1 MPTPLDA
8 IRTDTTIDSYKVG
21 NLLFDP
27 GYRETRIR
35 VASILSNDRIFD
47 KSLRPHLN
55 HRQLLHLSLRIFK
68 RLLELRDAHGWSDL
82 EFTLAC
88 RLQDESLPTSLHDAA
103 FVPVIASQG
112 TQEQQAYWLPRC
124 KRYEVIGCYAQ
135 TELAHGSNVQELETA
150 ARFDVTSGEFVISSP
165 RLESTKWWIGG
176 LGVVANHAIV
186 QAVLYLPLPSNPLEY
201 KSYGPHLF
209 IVPVR
214 SLRTHEPL
222 PGITIGDIGPKAY
235 GGFGMVDNG
244 YVQFREVR
252 IPRENMLMRHAQVTL
267 TGEYVRP
274 AHDKLSFGSMVA
286 LRAGIPV
293 NLGWSL
299 ARAVTIALRYCIHRR
314 QFATTPG
321 GPEQPV
327 ITYASVKHRLYP
339 LLASSYAYIIAGR
352 ELWAMYQK
360 MLEEVVQRGN
370 VESLAEMH
378 SLSTALKVKSSTDC
392 VKGLEEARKCMGG
405 HGYSHMGGIGPL
417 FANATASQT
426 YEGDNYVI
434 SQQTTR
440 SLLKHVSALRS
451 SSSSPT
457 SLTSSRSSRSSSS
470 SRSSASSRSSSSSA
484 PTEHHLPPSSSYLLN
499 TLLAPAQ
506 FYTQRS
512 NVNTSG
518 DWYSPTHQLS
528 ALEHRAAY
536 LVLELSTSLPSTSTP
551 QNWSLHTH
559 TTHRIA
565 SAHADVFV
573 ATTFRKCV
581 TRASSSNHL
590 PDDCAYALCLL
601 CDIFCLST
609 LVAGLPELFESGFIN
624 ATQARLLR
632 RALDEALLVRMDV
645 GSAVSLTDAFAFT
658 RFEMAGS
665 ILGREDGRMYEGMW
679 KTVREGESGRER
691 EFLEECL
698 EITGHSRRRRGSA
711 KL

>member
-8 IRTDTTIDSYKVG
+8 IRTDITIDPYKIG

-35 VASILSNDRIFD
+35 IASILGSDRIFD

-88 RLQDESLPTSLHDAA
+88 RLQDESLPTSFHDIA

-112 TQEQQAYWLPRC
+112 TQEQQAYWLPKC
-124 KRYEVIGCYAQ
+124 KRYEVVGCYAQ
-135 TELAHGSNVQELETA
+135 TELAHGSNVQELETV

-176 LGVVANHAIV
+176 SGIMANHTIV
-186 QAVLYLPLPSNPLEY
+186 QAVLHLPLPGNPLEY
-201 KSYGPHLF
+201 KPYGPHLF

-214 SLRTHEPL
+214 SLKTHEPL

-235 GGFGMVDNG
+235 GGFGTVDNG
-244 YVQFREVR
+244 YVRFREVR

-274 AHDKLSFGSMVA
+274 AHDKLSYGSMVA

-314 QFATTPG
+314 QFAATPD

-339 LLASSYAYIIAGR
+339 LLATSYAYIIAGR

-370 VESLAEMH
+370 MESLAEMH

-392 VKGLEEARKCMGG
+392 AKGLEEARKCMGG
-405 HGYSHMGGIGPL
+405 HGYSHMSGIGPL

-426 YEGDNYVI
+426 YEGL
-434 SQQTTR
+434 SQTPSHR
-440 SLLKHVSALRS
+440 SPSLLL
-451 SSSSPT
+451 PT
-457 SLTSSRSSRSSSS
+457 ILT
-470 SRSSASSRSSSSSA
+470 
-484 PTEHHLPPSSSYLLN
+484 
-499 TLLAPAQ
+499 
-506 FYTQRS
+506 
-512 NVNTSG
+512 
-518 DWYSPTHQLS
+518 
-528 ALEHRAAY
+528 
-536 LVLELSTSLPSTSTP
+536 
-551 QNWSLHTH
+551 
-559 TTHRIA
+559 
-565 SAHADVFV
+565 
-573 ATTFRKCV
+573 
-581 TRASSSNHL
+581 
-590 PDDCAYALCLL
+590 
-601 CDIFCLST
+601 
-609 LVAGLPELFESGFIN
+609 
-624 ATQARLLR
+624 
-632 RALDEALLVRMDV
+632 
-645 GSAVSLTDAFAFT
+645 
-658 RFEMAGS
+658 
-665 ILGREDGRMYEGMW
+665 
-679 KTVREGESGRER
+679 
-691 EFLEECL
+691 
-698 EITGHSRRRRGSA
+698 
-711 KL
+711 